1 VHITTRRT
9 DTHTPARVTLR
20 REDVTIERVDLERH
34 EPHSQGQEESHGED
48 RDRTL

>member
-1 VHITTRRT
+1 MNPPAGVKVTDPQGVHG
-9 DTHTPARVTLR
+9 
-20 REDVTIERVDLERH
+20 TIDIAACERVDRECN